1 VPNASWLIR
10 VVALVVVGV
19 STFTIPASNTRN
31 LVIDIIAFVVA
42 SLSVVLWTVT
52 DYSPTYRA
60 WFGALLPYAAAATTV
75 TCGWAALSNNGGP
88 FILLSSMAL
97 VWAGNELSFK
107 AAGAIT
113 ALGIVAIASVRLV
126 FEVSTWDVLGL
137 PVVLLLSFIFGR
149 LLRGYRVQAEQSA
162 VLLAQSEELRQEQSR
177 AATLDERNRIARE
190 IHDVLAHSLG
200 ALGVQIQAAKAV
212 LTDQRDVDKAVELLS
227 QAQRMAT
234 EGLVETRRALQA
246 LRTDTPPL
254 PEGLADLSA
263 AHQLRYR
270 APVTFHLSGAPRPL
284 SPDAGLALTRT
295 AQEALVNTAKYAPHQ
310 PVEVRLAFLEDGT
323 ALTVSNRLG
332 ERGANGGPV
341 LETAN
346 GGYGLAGMRERLLL
360 ISGSLS
366 AGPHDGSWVVTA
378 EVPQ

>member
-1 VPNASWLIR
+1 
-10 VVALVVVGV
+10 
-19 STFTIPASNTRN
+19 
-31 LVIDIIAFVVA
+31 
-42 SLSVVLWTVT
+42 
-52 DYSPTYRA
+52 
-60 WFGALLPYAAAATTV
+60 
-75 TCGWAALSNNGGP
+75 
-88 FILLSSMAL
+88 
-97 VWAGNELSFK
+97 
-107 AAGAIT
+107 
-113 ALGIVAIASVRLV
+113 
-126 FEVSTWDVLGL
+126 GL
-137 PVVLLLSFIFGR
+137 PVVLLLSLVFGR
-149 LLRGYRVQAEQSA
+149 LLRSYRVQAEQSA
-162 VLLAQSEELRQEQSR
+162 ALLAQSEQLREEQGR

-212 LTDQRDVDKAVELLS
+212 LTDQSDIDRAVELLG

-234 EGLVETRRALQA
+234 EGLAETRRALQA

-270 APVTFHLSGAPRPL
+270 APVTFEVSGAPRPL

-310 PVEVRLAFLEDGT
+310 PVEVRLDFLLEST

-332 ERGANGGPV
+332 QQAVHRGPV

-378 EVPQ
+378 RVPQ

>member
-1 VPNASWLIR
+1 VRNLSWLIR

-19 STFTIPASNTRN
+19 STLTIPASNTRN

-42 SLSVVLWTVT
+42 TLGVALWTAT
-52 DYSPTYRA
+52 DCSPAYRA
-60 WFGALLPYAAAATTV
+60 RFAGLLPYAAAATTL
-75 TCGWAALSNNGGP
+75 TCSWAALSNNGGP

-97 VWAGNELSFK
+97 VWAGNALSLR

-113 ALGIVAIASVRLV
+113 ALGVIAIVSVPLV
-126 FEVSTWDVLGL
+126 FSVSTWDWLGL
-137 PVVLLLSFIFGR
+137 PVVLLLSLVFGR
-149 LLRGYRVQAEQSA
+149 LLRSYRVQAEQSD
-162 VLLAQSEELRQEQSR
+162 VLLAKSEQLRHEQSR

-200 ALGVQIQAAKAV
+200 ALSVQIQAARAV
-212 LTDQRDVDKAVELLS
+212 LTDQRDVDRAVDLLG

-254 PEGLADLSA
+254 PDGLAELSA
-263 AHQLRYR
+263 VHQLRYR
-270 APVTFHLSGAPRPL
+270 APVSFEVTGAPRQL

-310 PVEVRLAFLEDGT
+310 PVEVRLEFGERYT
-323 ALTVSNRLG
+323 ALSVANRLCQQT
-332 ERGANGGPV
+332 AKDNLV

-360 ISGSLS
+360 MRGSLS
-366 AGPHDGSWVVTA
+366 AGPLDDSWVVTA
-378 EVPQ
+378 QVPQ

>member
-1 VPNASWLIR
+1 VRNASWLIR
-10 VVALVVVGV
+10 VVALVVVSV
-19 STFTIPASNTRN
+19 STFTTPASNTRN
-31 LVIDIIAFVVA
+31 LVIDVIACAVA

-52 DYSPTYRA
+52 DHSPTQRA
-60 WFGALLPYAAAATTV
+60 RFSGLLPYAALATTV

-97 VWAGNELSFK
+97 VWAGNELSLR
-107 AAGAIT
+107 ASGAIT
-113 ALGIVAIASVRLV
+113 ALGAVAIAAVRLG
-126 FEVSTWDVLGL
+126 FGLSTWDWLGL
-137 PVVLLLSFIFGR
+137 PVVLVLSFVFGR
-149 LLRGYRVQAEQSA
+149 LLRSYRVRAEQSA
-162 VLLAQSEELRQEQSR
+162 ELLAQSEQLRQEQSR

-212 LTDQRDVDKAVELLS
+212 LTDQRDVDKAVELLG

-234 EGLVETRRALQA
+234 EGLAETRRALQA

-254 PEGLADLSA
+254 PDGLADLSA

-270 APVTFHLSGAPRPL
+270 ALVTFQVCGAPRRL

-310 PVEVRLAFLEDGT
+310 PVEVRLDFLEDST

-332 ERGANGGPV
+332 EQAASGGPV

-366 AGPHDGSWVVTA
+366 AGRQDGSWVVTA